1 MRIVIC
7 EDEPVYQ
14 TAIAEAI
21 DRWQSASGHTD
32 VELSVFSSSEDVLE
46 AIEHEAEIDLLFVD
60 IQIPGEM
67 SGIDLARRI
76 REACLDMTIVFCT
89 NYNEYVFEGYT
100 VNALRYLKKPVSQ
113 EDINYCCSYVY
124 NRLIL
129 RNDHALTL
137 FSGGKRYVLRYIE
150 IRCIEA
156 RLRNLLFYTTLSD
169 EPIRINARLAD
180 IESSLPRSL
189 FVLCHRSYIVNI
201 AHVRTLTRT
210 ECLLSNSEFVPIS
223 RTYVNDINQA
233 FDRYHQGGGLKNGLD
248 GV

>member
-1 MRIVIC
+1 MRIVVC
-7 EDEPVYQ
+7 EDEPFYQ

-21 DRWQSASGHTD
+21 ERWQSASGHTD

-124 NRLIL
+124 NRLAI

-156 RLRNLLFYTTLSD
+156 RLRNLLFLYNAQRRADSHQRQAGGYREQPAK
-169 EPIRINARLAD
+169 EPVR
-180 IESSLPRSL
+180 SLPPQL
-189 FVLCHRSYIVNI
+189 HREHRPCAD
-201 AHVRTLTRT
+201 AH
-210 ECLLSNSEFVPIS
+210 
-223 RTYVNDINQA
+223 A
-233 FDRYHQGGGLKNGLD
+233 D
-248 GV
+248 GVPAVKR

>member
-1 MRIVIC
+1 MRVVVC
-7 EDEPVYQ
+7 EDEPFYQ

-21 DRWQSASGHTD
+21 ERWQSASGHTD

-124 NRLIL
+124 NRLAI
-129 RNDHALTL
+129 RN
-137 FSGGKRYVLRYIE
+137 
-150 IRCIEA
+150 
-156 RLRNLLFYTTLSD
+156 
-169 EPIRINARLAD
+169 
-180 IESSLPRSL
+180 
-189 FVLCHRSYIVNI
+189 
-201 AHVRTLTRT
+201 
-210 ECLLSNSEFVPIS
+210 CLLYTSPSPRDS
-223 RTYVNDINQA
+223 
-233 FDRYHQGGGLKNGLD
+233 
-248 GV
+248 

>member
-1 MRIVIC
+1 MRIVVC
-7 EDEPVYQ
+7 EDEPFYQ

-21 DRWQSASGHTD
+21 ERWQSASGHTD

-89 NYNEYVFEGYT
+89 NYNEYVFDGYT

-124 NRLIL
+124 NIL
-129 RNDHALTL
+129 KSAALRRACAIC
-137 FSGGKRYVLRYIE
+137 FSIQ
-150 IRCIEA
+150 
-156 RLRNLLFYTTLSD
+156 
-169 EPIRINARLAD
+169 
-180 IESSLPRSL
+180 RSATSR
-189 FVLCHRSYIVNI
+189 FASTPGWR
-201 AHVRTLTRT
+201 
-210 ECLLSNSEFVPIS
+210 IS
-223 RTYVNDINQA
+223 RA
-233 FDRYHQGGGLKNGLD
+233 ACQGACSFSATAATS
-248 GV
+248 